1 MWNLERIGKLKK
13 GTMAAQRL
21 GIGFE
26 KLDRAVF
33 EPERAY
39 KKLEQLGVKWVRLQ
53 SGWARTEKEHGV
65 YDFSW
70 LDDIVDTLLRF
81 GMQPWIC
88 LCYGNALYDDYAKS
102 IFWRRRLSAN
112 IYRGTE
118 ICMERVCHSDC
129 RPFQWQG
136 TSF

>member
-39 KKLEQLGVKWVRLQ
+39 KKLEQLGEMGQAAIRL
-53 SGWARTEKEHGV
+53 GKNGKGTWR
-65 YDFSW
+65 
-70 LDDIVDTLLRF
+70 LRF
-81 GMQPWIC
+81 F
-88 LCYGNALYDDYAKS
+88 LA
-102 IFWRRRLSAN
+102 
-112 IYRGTE
+112 
-118 ICMERVCHSDC
+118 
-129 RPFQWQG
+129 
-136 TSF
+136 